1 MESLDLFPLSPP
13 CIDSSRSTTQAESVL
28 LMATHSSPFTY
39 CWHFLTSPT
48 IEFFSAI
55 RDFWLIKHPPSLH
68 TLISQRNGDQKPWTS
83 FLMCTHI
90 YPVSD
95 KRHTFYQHAKGYQFQ
110 TKCMTLLLYQ
120 EFFRLEFPSGAIGD
134 TIADSICGVS
144 TVSEHLGGRRGSLR
158 SKSIWK
164 NEDIMLKLKIS
175 TLE

>member
-1 MESLDLFPLSPP
+1 
-13 CIDSSRSTTQAESVL
+13 
-28 LMATHSSPFTY
+28 
-39 CWHFLTSPT
+39 
-48 IEFFSAI
+48 
-55 RDFWLIKHPPSLH
+55 
-68 TLISQRNGDQKPWTS
+68 
-83 FLMCTHI
+83 MCTHI

-144 TVSEHLGGRRGSLR
+144 TVCQSILEGGAEEFVA
-158 SKSIWK
+158 KVFEK
-164 NEDIMLKLKIS
+164 NENIMLKLKIF